1 MQTDLE
7 EAKGHE
13 ILKLQNSLQSIH
25 AIVHE
30 TYALLTKDKER
41 ESAQKAVEEA
51 SAIVQET
58 TPIHVED
65 TEKIDKLSAEVE
77 KLKVMLVTKESES
90 AQKKIYNLSAEVEEL
105 KSLLES
111 ERNRANGYEKKCTEA
126 LETIEIKQQKLEE
139 SYSDR
144 VLVLVRHE
152 EKLSD
157 LIAKYP
163 LVRFKHELIAYVE
176 RIYWWVCYNL
186 KEEISPLLE
195 LCIQVLHF
203 IYCYYYCFYF
213 I

>member
-1 MQTDLE
+1 MNLDSIYCCAIKYTKAIGLNPDDWESLIMQTDLE

-105 KSLLES
+105 KVMF
-111 ERNRANGYEKKCTEA
+111 T
-126 LETIEIKQQKLEE
+126 
-139 SYSDR
+139 
-144 VLVLVRHE
+144 V
-152 EKLSD
+152 
-157 LIAKYP
+157 
-163 LVRFKHELIAYVE
+163 
-176 RIYWWVCYNL
+176 
-186 KEEISPLLE
+186 
-195 LCIQVLHF
+195 
-203 IYCYYYCFYF
+203 
-213 I
+213 

>member
-1 MQTDLE
+1 
-7 EAKGHE
+7 
-13 ILKLQNSLQSIH
+13 
-25 AIVHE
+25 
-30 TYALLTKDKER
+30 
-41 ESAQKAVEEA
+41 
-51 SAIVQET
+51 
-58 TPIHVED
+58 
-65 TEKIDKLSAEVE
+65 
-77 KLKVMLVTKESES
+77 MLVTKESES

-139 SYSDR
+139 
-144 VLVLVRHE
+144 RHE

-195 LCIQVLHF
+195 LCIQHTF
-203 IYCYYYCFYF
+203 HC
-213 I
+213 